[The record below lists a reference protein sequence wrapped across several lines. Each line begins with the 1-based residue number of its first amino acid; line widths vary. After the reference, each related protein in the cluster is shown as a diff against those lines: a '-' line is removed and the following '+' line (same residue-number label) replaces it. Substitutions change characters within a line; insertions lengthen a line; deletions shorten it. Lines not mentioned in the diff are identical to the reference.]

1 MDKKS
6 SLFMTQKQ
14 EDTFGPEGSNPNPE
28 IYKGIQENET
38 SPLEYSQA
46 VATGYVSTRGSF
58 QDMFDKISA
67 GTVKAIEGLRDPET
81 QANRL
86 QDRIDSRE
94 ARANKKGKAT
104 TTRTVDL
111 GPNPLDPSSSNDRK
125 ISVTIKG
132 DAKRDR
138 FDEKT
143 AKLKGKQKDY
153 KDRADEAMQKRIA
166 DAKSLRG
173 SLTNEEKIAQ
183 AQELYELLEQQPHL
197 KEIMKKY

>member
-183 AQELYELLEQQPHL
+183 AQDLYELLEQQPHL